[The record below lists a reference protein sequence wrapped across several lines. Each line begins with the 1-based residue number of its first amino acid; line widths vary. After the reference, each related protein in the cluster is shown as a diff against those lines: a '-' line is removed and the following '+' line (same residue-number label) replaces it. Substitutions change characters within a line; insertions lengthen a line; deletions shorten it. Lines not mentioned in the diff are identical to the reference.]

1 MMKRIG
7 FLLALSLVTAA
18 CGDAPLSNVGDLSE
32 KIVHGDTSTT
42 LPGDEEEEVDVLVG
56 GSPLVLASDLTWAND
71 DLAVVGPRDAGSV
84 LTAVWERGRDI
95 SSGFVQA
102 SRDEMVIALPE
113 VRFPGAVPEPVQ
125 HVSSQLVFDTSS
137 GLLDPATAA
146 AFGLWSEVP
155 YSVSRDL
162 GQVAVFR
169 VGQGID
175 PNVPDD
181 DISAEEVPDGLS
193 LTWQFQAY
201 DYELFCRNTLE
212 PDLCWAMASSL
223 RPLRETIAAAPS

>member
-1 MMKRIG
+1 
-7 FLLALSLVTAA
+7 
-18 CGDAPLSNVGDLSE
+18 
-32 KIVHGDTSTT
+32 
-42 LPGDEEEEVDVLVG
+42 
-56 GSPLVLASDLTWAND
+56 
-71 DLAVVGPRDAGSV
+71 
-84 LTAVWERGRDI
+84 
-95 SSGFVQA
+95 
-102 SRDEMVIALPE
+102 
-113 VRFPGAVPEPVQ
+113 
-125 HVSSQLVFDTSS
+125 
-137 GLLDPATAA
+137 
-146 AFGLWSEVP
+146 
-155 YSVSRDL
+155 
-162 GQVAVFR
+162 VFR